1 MSWFRNREVK
11 ETENPDVK
19 PRNQILQTP
28 ESSNPDAKKKLD
40 NGDNKQSFEDRI
52 RVNPSDLNKQQP
64 EKKKL
69 DNNSSSDDTNI
80 GPRTGGRDI
89 PSRPQKDDDF
99 SR

>member
-1 MSWFRNREVK
+1 MSWFRNREGK

-28 ESSNPDAKKKLD
+28 ESNDSDAKKKLD

-52 RVNPSDLNKQQP
+52 KVKPSDMNKEQP

-69 DNNSSSDDTNI
+69 DSSSDDTNI
-80 GPRTGGRDI
+80 DSRTGGRDI
-89 PSRPQKDDDF
+89 PSKSQKDEDL